1 MKNQLKLGITA
12 AVLAVVSITMSVL
25 TIFVIPS
32 ITLGI
37 GGLLFGAL
45 AVIAGYHAVS
55 DREVEHWKRLNG

>member
-12 AVLAVVSITMSVL
+12 AVLAVVSITMSAL
-25 TIFVIPS
+25 TLFVIPS

-45 AVIAGYHAVS
+45 CVIAVHHAAVLDDDVS
-55 DREVEHWKRLNG
+55 S